1 MEFKMDENFYNSGG
15 RYTTT
20 TNLVDIGYEYDT
32 IDNIKDE
39 LKKIK
44 ENMNRKLN
52 ITMLHGCR
60 NCGAKIDVEINKPIF
75 HCKYCGTT
83 YVIGTVQQ
91 NSTYQSRTDCQSY
104 EESFCEARDCG
115 ECEYNRKENNK

>member
-1 MEFKMDENFYNSGG
+1 MDISYNGR

-20 TNLVDIGYEYDT
+20 TFNSVDTIDTINIGYNT

-39 LKKIK
+39 LKQLK

-115 ECEYNRKENNK
+115 ECEYKERTNE

>member
-1 MEFKMDENFYNSGG
+1 MDISYNGR

-20 TNLVDIGYEYDT
+20 TFNSVDTVNIGYNT

-39 LKKIK
+39 LKQLK

-91 NSTYQSRTDCQSY
+91 NSTYQS
-104 EESFCEARDCG
+104 
-115 ECEYNRKENNK
+115 